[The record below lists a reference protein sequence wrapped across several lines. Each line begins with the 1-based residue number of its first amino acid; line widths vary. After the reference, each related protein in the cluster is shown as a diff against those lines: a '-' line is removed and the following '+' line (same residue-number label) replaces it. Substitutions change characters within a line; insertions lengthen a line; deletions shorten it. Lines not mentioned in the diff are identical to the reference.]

1 MGDYNMAFGRRI
13 INKIY
18 LTKELGATAPTMVK
32 LYSDIPGP

>member
-1 MGDYNMAFGRRI
+1 MGDYKMAFGRRI

-32 LYSDIPGP
+32 LYSGVPGP